1 MRSAKKRSVCVRL
14 SSSPFESLEARTL
27 FASTSDPF
35 ASQQWSLANG
45 GATTAWDTTRG
56 SAAVVVADTDTGADY
71 THLDLYQ
78 NIWINQAE
86 IPSSIKS
93 KLKDTDSDGVISFY
107 DLNASANRSLMT
119 DVNKNGYIDGGD
131 LIAKTSQGGWADGVN
146 GKSNA
151 NDTYTDD
158 IIGWDFAEND
168 NNPYDDGSANEGH
181 GTHTAGILGA
191 AGNNGVGI
199 SGVAQK
205 VSDIIV
211 RIFGDNGSAI
221 SDSSIGRAIRYAAD
235 NAAKAI
241 NASWGGSFGFNGDVL
256 YSAIQYA
263 GTRGALFVTA
273 AGNDGWNI
281 DSSRYNSY
289 PAEYSLDNIVVVGAS
304 TSSSSAAYWSDYGST
319 QVDVFAPG
327 NSILST
333 LPGGRYGT
341 MSGTSMATPYV
352 TGAIALM
359 VAANKSLTAAQ
370 IKARLIAGSDESGAM
385 NNRSVSDGKLNVANA
400 VLNKSG
406 VNLETGSST
415 GSGTST
421 GLPITV
427 IFFPFGHSPFSNGSL
442 IVDSTVLA

>member
-1 MRSAKKRSVCVRL
+1 MRSAKTNFVSVRPA
-14 SSSPFESLEARTL
+14 SAAAAFEALEARTL
-27 FASTSDPF
+27 FASTNDPM
-35 ASQQWSLANG
+35 ASSQWALANG
-45 GATTAWDTTRG
+45 SVSTAWDTTRG

-71 THLDLYQ
+71 THADLYQ

-86 IPSSIKS
+86 IPSSVKS
-93 KLKDTDSDGVISFY
+93 KLVDTDSDGRITFY
-107 DLNASANRSLMT
+107 DLNSSADRPLMT

-131 LIAKTSQGGWADGVN
+131 LLAPVGRGGWADGVN

-168 NNPYDDGSANEGH
+168 NNPYDDGSANSGH

-205 VSDIIV
+205 VSDMIV
-211 RIFGDNGSAI
+211 RIFNDAGYAL
-221 SDSSIGRAIRYAAD
+221 SDGAIGRAIRYAAD
-235 NAAKAI
+235 NGAKAI
-241 NASWGGSFGFNGDVL
+241 NASWGGTYGYNGDVL

-263 GTRGALFVTA
+263 GTKGALFVTA

-289 PAEYSLDNIVVVGAS
+289 PAEYNLDNIVVVGAT
-304 TSSSSAAYWSDYGST
+304 TSSNAAAYWSDYGAA

-327 NSILST
+327 NGILST

-359 VAANKSLTAAQ
+359 LSANRTLTASQ
-370 IKARLIAGSDESGAM
+370 IKARLIAGSDESTAL
-385 NNRSVSDGKLNVANA
+385 NNRSVSDGKVNVANA
-400 VLNKSG
+400 LSNRSG
-406 VNLETGSST
+406 VKLATTTTASSST
-415 GSGTST
+415 STST
-421 GLPITV
+421 PVSV
-427 IFFPFGHSPFSNGSL
+427 IFFPWARNPVASGAPIGG
-442 IVDSTVLA
+442 VLA

>member
-1 MRSAKKRSVCVRL
+1 
-14 SSSPFESLEARTL
+14 
-27 FASTSDPF
+27 
-35 ASQQWSLANG
+35 
-45 GATTAWDTTRG
+45 
-56 SAAVVVADTDTGADY
+56 
-71 THLDLYQ
+71 
-78 NIWINQAE
+78 
-86 IPSSIKS
+86 
-93 KLKDTDSDGVISFY
+93 
-107 DLNASANRSLMT
+107 MT

-131 LIAKTSQGGWADGVN
+131 LLAPVSKGGWADGVN

-151 NDTYTDD
+151 NDIYTDD

-168 NNPYDDGSANEGH
+168 NNPYDDGSANGGH

-211 RIFGDNGSAI
+211 RIFNDAGYAL
-221 SDSSIGRAIRYAAD
+221 SDTAIGRAIRYAAD
-235 NAAKAI
+235 NGAKAI
-241 NASWGGSFGFNGDVL
+241 NASWGGTGGYNGDTL

-263 GTRGALFVTA
+263 GTKGALFVTA

-289 PAEYSLDNIVVVGAS
+289 PAEYNLDNIVVVGAT
-304 TSSSSAAYWSDYGST
+304 TSSNSAAYWSDYGST

-341 MSGTSMATPYV
+341 MSGSSMSAPYV

-359 VAANKSLTAAQ
+359 LSANRSLTAPQ
-370 IKARLIAGSDESGAM
+370 IKARLISGSDESTTL
-385 NNRSVSDGKLNVANA
+385 NNRSASDGKVNVTNA
-400 VLNKSG
+400 VLNRSG
-406 VNLETGSST
+406 VNLAAATA
-415 GSGTST
+415 TST
-421 GLPITV
+421 SIRGGSTSTTTV
-427 IFFPFGHSPFSNGSL
+427 FFFPWGRSPFAAGARIGDL
-442 IVDSTVLA
+442 LA